1 MFKVRDGILCVVR
14 LVSVPAS
21 LGFVSLH
28 IHAATEDSTS
38 PRKIIKVEELSLY
51 STPVQEAKYVED
63 KQTQLEEGV
72 SWVRQAVAPYTSWCQ
87 DAYIKAKPKFE
98 TAVEHSKGTYEF
110 LKDAPPGFYPR
121 LGLIGFAGIVGLF
134 LARGSRVKK
143 VIYPLGFMG
152 LGASLYYPQQAV
164 TIAKDTSAVMYDW
177 GLQGVVTLESL
188 FKDSGKKK
196 KGRKEEKPE
205 EASEPSLK
213 SDIVSTKETPEK
225 GSTSEGSS

>member
-1 MFKVRDGILCVVR
+1 MFKVVR

-164 TIAKDTSAVMYDW
+164 TIAKLLRLQVLKITATNCQTWKRTVMCYII
-177 GLQGVVTLESL
+177 
-188 FKDSGKKK
+188 
-196 KGRKEEKPE
+196 
-205 EASEPSLK
+205 SEPG
-213 SDIVSTKETPEK
+213 VSVVNKNVLENIDDC
-225 GSTSEGSS
+225 

>member
-1 MFKVRDGILCVVR
+1 MFKVVR

-98 TAVEHSKGTYEF
+98 TAVEHSK
-110 LKDAPPGFYPR
+110 
-121 LGLIGFAGIVGLF
+121 
-134 LARGSRVKK
+134 GSRVKK